1 MVRFSNRRVAR
12 NGLLKVL
19 RWYFNHGGR
28 GAEVD
33 VR

>member
-12 NGLLKVL
+12 LGLMRVL

-28 GAEVD
+28 AAEVD